1 MTPDKYTIKE
11 SYLEVGDG
19 HTLYIH
25 DWGNKSAEK
34 PIIFLHGGPGSN
46 VRDKFKALFNPT
58 KQRVIFFDQRGCGK
72 STPYGEITNNT
83 TDKLI
88 NDIELIAENL
98 NLEKFI
104 INGGSW
110 GSCLAL
116 AYTIAR
122 PKRVIGLVLNGIFT
136 GSKSEIN
143 WLNRGDFKLFY
154 PEVWDKY
161 LNNTPKEHQSN
172 PTDYHI
178 KQIKSKNK
186 DDVLKSAYVFDCLES
201 AVMNLDDRFEPDDI
215 KTYDPAGAIIEIT
228 YLENNCFMPDRYIID
243 NVHKI
248 TAPVWLVQGRYDMI
262 CPPITAYEI
271 HSKLPNSKI
280 FWTISGHGIVH
291 ENWNIMRTILSE
303 ITDTKYK
310 L

>member
-25 DWGNKSAEK
+25 DWGNKLATK
-34 PIIFLHGGPGSN
+34 PILFLHGGPGSS
-46 VRDKFKALFNPT
+46 VRDKFKTLFNPI

-72 STPYGEITNNT
+72 STPYGELANNT
-83 TDKLI
+83 TKKLI
-88 NDIELIAENL
+88 NDIELIADNL
-98 NLEKFI
+98 NLKQFI

-116 AYTIAR
+116 AYTISH
-122 PKRVIGLVLNGIFT
+122 PKRVLGLVINGIFT
-136 GSKSEIN
+136 GSKSEID
-143 WLNRGDFKLFY
+143 WLNRGYFKLFY

-161 LNNTPKEHQSN
+161 LNNTPKEHHNN
-172 PTDYHI
+172 PTDYHL
-178 KQIKSKNK
+178 KQIKSKDKNEA
-186 DDVLKSAYVFDCLES
+186 LKSAYIFDNLES
-201 AVMNLDDRFEPDDI
+201 AVMNLDDRFEADNI
-215 KTYDPAGAIIEIT
+215 ATYDPAGSIIEMT

-248 TAPVWLVQGRYDMI
+248 TAPVWLIQGRYDMI

-271 HSKLPNSKI
+271 HNKLPNSKLI
-280 FWTISGHGIVH
+280 WTTSGHGFVH
-291 ENWNIMRTILSE
+291 ENWNIIRTILTE
-303 ITDTKYK
+303 ITDSK
-310 L
+310 